1 MCSNDALLRVSSAF
15 IHLKKK
21 LKKEQK
27 QCTFS
32 ICEEACQFDSCNVP
46 LVKEPESKRLS
57 ECCCSWQQS

>member
-46 LVKEPESKRLS
+46 LVKEPE
-57 ECCCSWQQS
+57 